1 MKKLLGVTGCPT
13 GIAHTF
19 MAAEALKKA
28 AEAAG
33 AEIKVETNGAIGV
46 ENALTAADI
55 ADADCIIV
63 ACDKKVDMERFNG
76 KPVLEVSVS
85 HGIQHAA
92 ELVSEAV
99 SGKVPVR
106 GGKAPDGVD
115 AW

>member
-33 AEIKVETNGAIGV
+33 AEMKVETNGAIGV
-46 ENALTAADI
+46 ENALTAEDI
-55 ADADCIIV
+55 AGADCIIV

-85 HGIQHAA
+85 HG
-92 ELVSEAV
+92 
-99 SGKVPVR
+99 R
-106 GGKAPDGVD
+106 
-115 AW
+115 